1 MCLLCVFYN
10 KYLLWLFFYRS
21 YLKKYNKYFFMGVFY
36 GCYIHLNLVVCFSN
50 NGHFGLQQ

>member
-1 MCLLCVFYN
+1 M
-10 KYLLWLFFYRS
+10 S

-36 GCYIHLNLVVCFSN
+36 GCYIGVIYHLNLVVCFSN